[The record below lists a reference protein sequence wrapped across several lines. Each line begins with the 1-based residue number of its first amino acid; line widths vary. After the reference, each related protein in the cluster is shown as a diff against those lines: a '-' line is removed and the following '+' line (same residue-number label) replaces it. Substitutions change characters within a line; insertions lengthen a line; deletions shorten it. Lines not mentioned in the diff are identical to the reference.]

1 MGLPPG
7 DAPWVLQHTV
17 LCPGPHTPVPSA
29 ARGAY
34 GSHSTPSRTAAGP
47 RVFSSST
54 TSSAPICWN
63 AWRPPPGTSGRRCG
77 PERWTNFRWQPA
89 LIDDPCLWLV
99 PWSQSRYRTDEEQD
113 ALVSDRNRDL
123 PGMENVV
130 LKRGQTLFWDGNT
143 IHRGKLPPGVNQRLV
158 LTGGAVQVRPGRA
171 PAGAGQALP
180 VARGREHRTGP
191 ARPGA
196 ALVGMLAGAAEKLKR
211 LPADSLL
218 AGCHRAWFPHP
229 T

>member
-77 PERWTNFRWQPA
+77 PERWTNFRWQLA

-99 PWSQSRYRTDEEQD
+99 PWSQSRYRTDEERD
-113 ALVSDRNRDL
+113 ALVSDRHRDL

-130 LKRGQTLFWDGNT
+130 LKRGQTLFRDGNT

-158 LTGGAVQVRPGRA
+158 LTGGGCASTTRTSPSWSRTSASSGAWPRTSDRPFPTGCGSGGNAGWPCRRTEA
-171 PAGAGQALP
+171 PPL
-180 VARGREHRTGP
+180 
-191 ARPGA
+191 
-196 ALVGMLAGAAEKLKR
+196 
-211 LPADSLL
+211 
-218 AGCHRAWFPHP
+218 
-229 T
+229 

>member
-7 DAPWVLQHTV
+7 DAPWVVQHTV

-89 LIDDPCLWLV
+89 LIDDPCLWLI

-113 ALVSDRNRDL
+113 ALVSDRHRDL
-123 PGMENVV
+123 PDMENVV
-130 LKRGQTLFWDGNT
+130 LKRGQTLFWDGNP
-143 IHRGKLPPGVNQRLV
+143 IHRGKLPPGMNERLV
-158 LTGGAVQVRPGRA
+158 LTGGLCRYDPDEPKLEPDKRFQWRVAENIGP
-171 PAGAGQALP
+171 ALP
-180 VARGREHRTGP
+180 DRV
-191 ARPGA
+191 
-196 ALVGMLAGAAEKLKR
+196 R
-211 LPADSLL
+211 L
-218 AGCHRAWFPHP
+218 W
-229 T
+229 